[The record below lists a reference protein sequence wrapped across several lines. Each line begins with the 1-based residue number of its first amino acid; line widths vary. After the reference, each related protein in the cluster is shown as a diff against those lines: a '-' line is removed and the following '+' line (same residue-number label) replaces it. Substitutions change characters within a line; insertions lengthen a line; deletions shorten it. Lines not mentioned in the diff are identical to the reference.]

1 MEHVLFVII
10 YAATLN
16 SHKLFGLG
24 NFVFCLMAKTKHLC
38 TLMTRIPA
46 AVYIYAQV
54 RTRHFEISV
63 CLQLETAGPEHL
75 KMGPDAIEESYGGGF
90 NIVTLGHSS
99 PTMNHKKMFELNC
112 MTFKSQIN

>member
-10 YAATLN
+10 YAAMLN

-38 TLMTRIPA
+38 TLMSCVHTCTSA
-46 AVYIYAQV
+46 YTSQN
-54 RTRHFEISV
+54 EISV

-75 KMGPDAIEESYGGGF
+75 KMGVQWGRI
-90 NIVTLGHSS
+90 
-99 PTMNHKKMFELNC
+99 
-112 MTFKSQIN
+112 